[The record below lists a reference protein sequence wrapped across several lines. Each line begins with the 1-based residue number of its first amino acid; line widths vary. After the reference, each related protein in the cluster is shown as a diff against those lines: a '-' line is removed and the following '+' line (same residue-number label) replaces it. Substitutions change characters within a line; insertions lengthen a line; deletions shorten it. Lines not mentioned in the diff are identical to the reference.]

1 MQIWSQ
7 IRDLDYAMRQ
17 TIHRDR
23 QIRWPRFS
31 SRFQGTNPP
40 TRFQAQPMSKLTLGK
55 PELFSPLGRLH
66 DSECS
71 DIRNSES
78 TVVVPIMGADRI
90 PWAQHDAGDMTP
102 DWHLQE
108 WMDAAGKKQA
118 DLVRDLGWTR
128 RKASEVYNG
137 DQPYKRDMLN
147 EVAAWLAIEPY
158 ELLLSPARAAQLRH
172 FERAAVAIA
181 AALPPQPERPLA

>member
-1 MQIWSQ
+1 
-7 IRDLDYAMRQ
+7 
-17 TIHRDR
+17 
-23 QIRWPRFS
+23 
-31 SRFQGTNPP
+31 
-40 TRFQAQPMSKLTLGK
+40 
-55 PELFSPLGRLH
+55 
-66 DSECS
+66 
-71 DIRNSES
+71 
-78 TVVVPIMGADRI
+78 MGADRFV
-90 PWAQHDAGDMTP
+90 ASKHDAGEMNP

-147 EVAAWLAIEPY
+147 EVAAWLTLEPY
-158 ELLLSPARAAQLRH
+158 ELLLTPARAAQLKH

-181 AALPPQPERPLA
+181 AALPPLSDRSS